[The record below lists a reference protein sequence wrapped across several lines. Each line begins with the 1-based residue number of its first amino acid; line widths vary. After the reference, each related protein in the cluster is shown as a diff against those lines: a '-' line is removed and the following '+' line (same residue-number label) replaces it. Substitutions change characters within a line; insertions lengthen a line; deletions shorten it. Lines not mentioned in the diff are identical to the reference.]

1 MASETLTPI
10 KKAAAI
16 VIALGAERARPYLYA
31 VIFIPTILIVLLAT
45 ADLLDFSALNALE
58 DLPPAVLLGG
68 VSLLPLA
75 GVALLFLSYLISC
88 RVAAGKEY

>member
-1 MASETLTPI
+1 M
-10 KKAAAI
+10 
-16 VIALGAERARPYLYA
+16 
-31 VIFIPTILIVLLAT
+31 LLAK